1 MRDLQGG
8 LQLKL
13 AYVILLMITLP
24 VSFGQTKEQMRF
36 SYHVWGTVT
45 DFDGRTMTGAYVC
58 IIPSQ
63 RPINGRIPCTR
74 TTSDGSFAI
83 TIKDIPDE
91 YKVCASTKESPF
103 ILLPNHDS
111 SHRVVCSD
119 SVVFPA
125 HDDCRQINLK
135 FDKE

>member
-1 MRDLQGG
+1 
-8 LQLKL
+8 LKS
-13 AYVILLMITLP
+13 AYVILLATALT
-24 VSFGQTKEQMRF
+24 VFSGQTKDQTMF
-36 SYHVWGTVT
+36 TYHVWGTVV
-45 DFDGRTMTGAYVC
+45 DSDGHTMTGAYVC
-58 IIPSQ
+58 IIPSV

-103 ILLPNHDS
+103 ILLPNPDP

-119 SVVFPA
+119 SIPFPA
-125 HDDCRQINLK
+125 HDDCRKIDLK
-135 FDKE
+135 FDSKNESP

>member
-1 MRDLQGG
+1 M
-8 LQLKL
+8 KL
-13 AYVILLMITLP
+13 AYVILLMIAVLLF
-24 VSFGQTKEQMRF
+24 SGQTKEQARF
-36 SYHVWGTVT
+36 SYHVWGTVV
-45 DFDGRTMTGAYVC
+45 DSDGRTVTGINVC
-58 IIPSQ
+58 IIPSV

-103 ILLPNHDS
+103 ILLPNPDP

-119 SVVFPA
+119 SIVFPE
-125 HDDCRQINLK
+125 HDDCRKIDLK
-135 FDKE
+135 FD